1 MTNKAII
8 PVGYKQSLSNPRLI
22 KLELIEVQSGIY
34 LDESDIIRFEDSYGR
49 INTIN

>member
-8 PVGYKQSLSNPRLI
+8 PLGYKDRLSNPGSI
-22 KLELIEVQSGIY
+22 KIELIEVQSGIY
-34 LDESDIIRFEDSYGR
+34 LDESDIIRFKDSYGR